1 MRVIRG
7 SGMRRVTAGLV
18 VLGFVLL
25 SASAAFADLCPR
37 MKFVQLGDNSIA
49 IGWTMGIDERDI
61 DDVYGVEFGGYR
73 VWVKELWN
81 SGEFFLERE
90 YVWGEEDTSAAGYWD
105 LEPFY
110 EDSIRVYTSKD
121 AHNAFPYMVSVTAFE
136 VGVSSVNDTCR
147 SDNGLFAGVVHPRA
161 GQQDLLRK
169 IQAIPNPYRSSAAW
183 EYGGERRITFIRLPG
198 TATIR
203 IYTVSAKLVCTLYH
217 DDPYG
222 NDDQEDW
229 DLKNSKGE
237 EVAPG
242 VYIWA
247 VEAPGLGSITGKI
260 MVIK

>member
-7 SGMRRVTAGLV
+7 SGMRRVMAGLV

-81 SGEFFLERE
+81 SGEFSLERE

-110 EDSIRVYTSKD
+110 EDSIRVYTSED
-121 AHNAFPYMVSVTAFE
+121 AHNAFPYEVSVTAFE
-136 VGVSSVNDTCR
+136 EGVSSVNDTCR
-147 SDNGLFAGVVHPRA
+147 SNNSLFAGVVHPQA
-161 GQQDLLRK
+161 GQQDILRK
-169 IQAIPNPYRSSAAW
+169 IQAIPNPYRSSADW
-183 EYGGERRITFIRLPG
+183 EYGGERRITFVRLPE

-203 IYTVSAKLVCTLYH
+203 IYTVAAKLVRTLDH
-217 DDPYG
+217 KNSDS
-222 NDDQEDW
+222 DQENW
-229 DLKNSKGE
+229 DLKNSDGE